1 MFNYILCLFG
11 LVDLTLVEIGE
22 FIHRYIENYLYI
34 RYVLV
39 YGKHAAVDCFN
50 FSYTVCTPLMPREFV
65 WLLVNPLTICSP

>member
-1 MFNYILCLFG
+1 MGTLKSMFVFNIYVYLYLCLFG

-39 YGKHAAVDCFN
+39 YGKHAALDCFN
-50 FSYTVCTPLMPREFV
+50 LIFHIPFV
-65 WLLVNPLTICSP
+65 HH